1 MSDISN
7 GEAGSSANNN
17 DPESNQNKKDS
28 EKKRREQENICIEE
42 LAMLISAQLPEFSDS
57 DDSSG
62 ANDPSKLEKGSIL
75 QETVEK
81 LKKLKAGNQT
91 HTKEIQRE
99 EISSSQSVLPKEIL
113 GSLVLEALDGFMFI
127 VSNDGK
133 IDFVSD
139 NVFDYLGF
147 KQDSLTEQVIYNFI
161 HHGDHAR
168 FSVNLEPESWRTWK
182 RLPTNAAVTQGFD
195 RSKVFNLRFL
205 VNNVAKQESME
216 DHQQRVDQY
225 ENMQVSAIVMLN
237 PIEDKGEDPKSGLFC
252 IARRIT
258 HNESS
263 GLTPVEQFTTKSS
276 RQTFKIETVDT
287 EGLPELYRKN
297 ISGHALGKTL
307 VDLVHPHDKTLI
319 KEHIEGFLKNIT
331 DTSRVYRMVLP
342 PPQNVVHVKTKT
354 KDFRPQPGSTNPGY
368 IMSTHAIIRENE
380 LQKEDLPALRPELR
394 GIENDDLPHQLPHH
408 MSLGAP
414 KNPRVTSPQVQNS
427 LIQRSPD
434 IIQTEPTGSRVI
446 LSTNSG
452 RGYNPQQKMTS
463 PLPVSSPN
471 PVMSPYS
478 SDANMK
484 SDVMFHQL
492 LSPSSQSENMS
503 SRPAYSPQS
512 MQKMSSQQ
520 SPANGGNELLKELLK
535 PKEGESKSR
544 DSDGSC
550 YKSPSQRQSS
560 SQGENVTLLQLLN
573 EKNNTDQKE
582 PLETSE
588 LLKQLRRPPETLGRI
603 SELAQLLQ
611 NSPGSSLHPELK
623 RSSSND
629 EGPAAKQVP
638 SLEKL
643 LSVRP
648 DRTIPPPVPR
658 KWSEMPQ
665 DKLPRDIV
673 IDRIR
678 EATSRNNNATQVRS
692 PNARSPG
699 SYASSTP
706 PSPKTTTTN
715 IQQMGP
721 QQRTIIRN
729 TSRSNNSVD
738 VNNLLVNDNLLP
750 HFSDIGDATDFNDL
764 IADPYLSK
772 ILDTV
777 IGLADD
783 NDNNS
788 DQNLAKQKIHEI
800 EQSLKSGEHSFAPT
814 HNQPSLTMV
823 QTTTN
828 SSRVMVS
835 SGGVISHGGQQQHLY
850 TGPGVIRPGVPQHRI
865 LQQRP
870 SGNPVTFQ
878 PTGPR
883 SPSMQG
889 TNMEELL
896 KGIPPNV
903 AIKTISDQQA
913 GGGMRSALERQLS
926 SPTPARH
933 LSGDSNL
940 QANVANFNRSGRHAS
955 GDQIQVLGPP
965 SRRSSGDSSLQRY
978 GHQPGGHPGQ
988 QPGGHP
994 GHGDQ
999 QQIQGSYTIMP
1010 ESSQQSIIRTSA
1022 GNTIMTSQNIR
1033 QGRMVGNLRR
1043 GGPGGRALSQ
1053 EDLEA
1058 FGLSVEV
1065 SNDFRP
1071 PSQAGQYTNKPSPQF
1086 SPAANSSMNPFSPS
1100 VQQMGQFNPG
1110 GGQPNKQFSPVGG
1123 GPSGQFQAGGGKPNT
1138 QFSPVGAN
1146 PGTQYSPIVSQ
1157 VSQFG
1162 STQQQQVVH
1171 ISQAETQFN
1180 PPGGLQNTQFS
1191 PVGGRNG
1198 PQVSQY
1204 SPINNQQVSPFSPQ
1218 FSPSNPNS
1226 HFSPKPGAY
1235 NSGSQSGRPGM

>member
-28 EKKRREQENICIEE
+28 EKKRREKENICIEE
-42 LAMLISAQLPEFSDS
+42 LAMLISSKLPEFSDS
-57 DDSSG
+57 DDSSC

-81 LKKLKAGNQT
+81 LKKLKAGNQARM
-91 HTKEIQRE
+91 KEIQQG

-139 NVFDYLGF
+139 NVFYYLGF
-147 KQDSLTEQVIYNFI
+147 KQDNLIEQVIYNFI
-161 HHGDHAR
+161 HLGDHAR

-195 RSKVFNLRFL
+195 RSKVFNVRFL

-258 HNESS
+258 HNERS

-276 RQTFKIETVDT
+276 RTTFKIETVDT

-307 VDLVHPHDKTLI
+307 VDLVHPHDKPLI

-342 PPQNVVHVKTKT
+342 PPQNVVHVKSKT
-354 KDFRPQPGSTNPGY
+354 KDFRPQPGSSHPGY

-380 LQKEDLPALRPELR
+380 LQLEDLPALRPELR
-394 GIENDDLPHQLPHH
+394 GIENAELPQQIPHQ
-408 MSLGAP
+408 MSLAGP
-414 KNPRVTSPQVQNS
+414 RNPSVTSPQVQNP

-478 SDANMK
+478 GDANMK
-484 SDVMFHQL
+484 SDMFHQL

-503 SRPAYSPQS
+503 SRQAYSPQS

-535 PKEGESKSR
+535 PKESESKSR

-573 EKNNTDQKE
+573 EKNNTDHKE

-623 RSSSND
+623 RSSSNY
-629 EGPAAKQVP
+629 EGPAAKKVP

-643 LSVRP
+643 LSVPP

-673 IDRIR
+673 IDRLR
-678 EATSRNNNATQVRS
+678 ESTSRNNNATQVRS

-706 PSPKTTTTN
+706 PSAKTTTTN
-715 IQQMGP
+715 IPQMGS

-729 TSRSNNSVD
+729 TSRSNSSSDANKQ
-738 VNNLLVNDNLLP
+738 LVNDNLLP

-800 EQSLKSGEHSFAPT
+800 EQSLKSVEHSFAPT

-835 SGGVISHGGQQQHLY
+835 SGGVISHGQQQQLY

-883 SPSMQG
+883 SPSIQG

-903 AIKTISDQQA
+903 AIKTISDQQSGA
-913 GGGMRSALERQLS
+913 GMRSALERQLS

-940 QANVANFNRSGRHAS
+940 QGNVANFNRSGRHAS

-965 SRRSSGDSSLQRY
+965 SRRSSGDSSLQRF
-978 GHQPGGHPGQ
+978 GLQT
-988 QPGGHP
+988 GGHP

-1010 ESSQQSIIRTSA
+1010 EISQQSIIRTSA

-1033 QGRMVGNLRR
+1033 QGRVVGR

-1071 PSQAGQYTNKPSPQF
+1071 PSQTGQYTNKPSPQF
-1086 SPAANSSMNPFSPS
+1086 SPIGNSSMNPFSPQ
-1100 VQQMGQFNPG
+1100 VQQMGQFKQG
-1110 GGQPNKQFSPVGG
+1110 GGQQNKQFSPVGNQQ
-1123 GPSGQFQAGGGKPNT
+1123 SGQFQPQGGKPAN
-1138 QFSPVGAN
+1138 QFSPVGAG
-1146 PGTQYSPIVSQ
+1146 PGGQYSPIVSQ

-1162 STQQQQVVH
+1162 KNQQQQVVH

-1180 PPGGLQNTQFS
+1180 PPAGLQNTQFS

-1204 SPINNQQVSPFSPQ
+1204 SPINNQQVSPFNPQ
-1218 FSPSNPNS
+1218 FSPSNPSS
-1226 HFSPKPGAY
+1226 HFNSKPGAY
-1235 NSGSQSGRPGM
+1235 NPGSQPGRPGM

>member
-7 GEAGSSANNN
+7 GDAGSSANNN

-42 LAMLISAQLPEFSDS
+42 LAMLISAQLPEYSDS

-81 LKKLKAGNQT
+81 LKKLKEGSQA
-91 HTKEIQRE
+91 HAKEIQRE

-147 KQDSLTEQVIYNFI
+147 KQDNITEQVIYNFI

-168 FSVNLEPESWRTWK
+168 FSINLEPDSWRTWK
-182 RLPTNAAVTQGFD
+182 RLPQNAAGRQGFD
-195 RSKVFNLRFL
+195 RSKVFNVRFL
-205 VNNVAKQESME
+205 LNNVAKQESME
-216 DHQQRVDQY
+216 DHQQRVEQY

-258 HNESS
+258 HNERS

-307 VDLVHPHDKTLI
+307 VDLVHPHDKPLI
-319 KEHIEGFLKNIT
+319 KEHIEGFCRNII

-354 KDFRPQPGSTNPGY
+354 KDFRPQPGSNHPGY

-380 LQKEDLPALRPELR
+380 LQLEDLPALRPELR
-394 GIENDDLPHQLPHH
+394 GIENDELPRQIPHQI
-408 MSLGAP
+408 SLDGM
-414 KNPRVTSPQVQNS
+414 KNPRVTSPQVQNT

-434 IIQTEPTGSRVI
+434 IIQTESTGRVI

-452 RGYNPQQKMTS
+452 RGFAPPPKMTS
-463 PLPVSSPN
+463 PHPVSSPN

-478 SDANMK
+478 SDMK
-484 SDVMFHQL
+484 SDVFHQL
-492 LSPSSQSENMS
+492 LSPSAQSENMN
-503 SRPAYSPQS
+503 SRPAYSPQG
-512 MQKMSSQQ
+512 MQKMPVQQ
-520 SPANGGNELLKELLK
+520 SPSNGGNELLKELLK
-535 PKEGESKSR
+535 PKENESKSR
-544 DSDGSC
+544 DSDGPC

-560 SQGENVTLLQLLN
+560 SQGETVTLLQLLN

-611 NSPGSSLHPELK
+611 NSPVSSLHPELK

-658 KWSEMPQ
+658 KWSEIPQ
-665 DKLPRDIV
+665 EKLPRDIV
-673 IDRIR
+673 IDRLN
-678 EATSRNNNATQVRS
+678 RNNNATQVRS

-699 SYASSTP
+699 SYTSSTP

-715 IQQMGP
+715 IQHMGSQP
-721 QQRTIIRN
+721 SRVIRTHSN
-729 TSRSNNSVD
+729 TSRASNNSSSDINKLNVHET
-738 VNNLLVNDNLLP
+738 LMP
-750 HFSDIGDATDFNDL
+750 HFNDISDATQDFQDL
-764 IADPYLSK
+764 LKDPLLSK
-772 ILDTV
+772 ILDSV
-777 IGLADD
+777 VGLGDD

-788 DQNLAKQKIHEI
+788 DQNLAEQKIHEI
-800 EQSLKSGEHSFAPT
+800 AQSLKSGEHSFAAT
-814 HNQPSLTMV
+814 HSQPSLTMV

-835 SGGVISHGGQQQHLY
+835 SGGVISHGQQQY
-850 TGPGVIRPGVPQHRI
+850 SGPGVIRPGVPRI

-883 SPSMQG
+883 SPSIQG

-903 AIKTISDQQA
+903 AIKTIADQQS
-913 GGGMRSALERQLS
+913 GSGMRSALERQLS

-933 LSGDSNL
+933 LSGDTNL
-940 QANVANFNRSGRHAS
+940 QNNVANFSRSGRHAS

-965 SRRSSGDSSLQRY
+965 SRRSSGDSSIQRY
-978 GHQPGGHPGQ
+978 SMQPGG
-988 QPGGHP
+988 GGHP
-994 GHGDQ
+994 SHGDQ
-999 QQIQGSYTIMP
+999 HQVQGSYTIMP
-1010 ESSQQSIIRTSA
+1010 EISQQSIIRTSA

-1033 QGRMVGNLRR
+1033 QGRAVGNLRR

-1065 SNDFRP
+1065 SNDFRS
-1071 PSQAGQYTNKPSPQF
+1071 PSQASQYANKPSPQF
-1086 SPAANSSMNPFSPS
+1086 SPAGNSTMNPFSAT
-1100 VQQMGQFNPG
+1100 VQHVGQFNPG
-1110 GGQPNKQFSPVGG
+1110 GGQPNKQFSPVGSQ
-1123 GPSGQFQAGGGKPNT
+1123 PSGQFVTTGGKPNN

-1146 PGTQYSPIVSQ
+1146 PGAQFNPIVSQ
-1157 VSQFG
+1157 GSQFG
-1162 STQQQQVVH
+1162 SSQLQQVVH
-1171 ISQAETQFN
+1171 ISQAETQFT
-1180 PPGGLQNTQFS
+1180 PPGGLQSTQFS
-1191 PVGGRNG
+1191 PVGGHNG
-1198 PQVSQY
+1198 PQVSQF

-1218 FSPSNPNS
+1218 FSPSNPSS
-1226 HFSPKPGAY
+1226 HFSSKPGAY
-1235 NSGSQSGRPGM
+1235 NSGAQPGRQGM